1 MEAQPQ
7 TATAQ
12 DVGTSTLLEELL
24 VDARV
29 QRDDEDAYRIARQG
43 VEAFM
48 AELLSSRDKYGK
60 IDRNA
65 VDLMIAEID
74 ERITAQINEVLHHT
88 DFQKLESTWRSIKYL
103 VDHCDFRENV
113 KVELIDVTKDDLIE
127 DFEDAPEIPKC
138 GLYRT
143 VYSAEYGTFGGHP
156 YGALITDFQFDAGH
170 EDIRLLQQLAAVSA
184 MAHAP
189 LLANASPKFFG
200 ETSYESL
207 PGLRDLRA
215 LFESP
220 QYARWR
226 AFRDSEDSRYVGL
239 CMPRFMLRVPYDPDH
254 KPVKEFDFAEDVV
267 DQHGNYL
274 WGPASFALAARA
286 ADSFSRYRWSPN
298 IIGPRAGGAVEDLPL
313 HQYKAMGEL
322 QTKLPVEIQLTE
334 RREFEL
340 SEEGFIGLVF
350 RKGSDNAAFFSANSA
365 QRPKSFPDTPE
376 GHADELNYRLG
387 TQLPYMFI
395 ITRLAHYIKVIQRE
409 NLGSWKTATDLKHEI
424 KKWLLQYTSSGP
436 KLDQHT
442 MSQRPFRATNL
453 EVEEVP
459 GEAGWY
465 RCRLEVTPHFK
476 YMGADFT
483 LSLVGKLEKS

>member
-1 MEAQPQ
+1 MEPQ
-7 TATAQ
+7 RQATP
-12 DVGTSTLLEELL
+12 GTEAAPGTLLDELL
-24 VDARV
+24 TDARV
-29 QRDDEDAYRIARQG
+29 ERSDADAYRIARQG

-48 AELLSSRDKYGK
+48 GELLSSREKYGK
-60 IDRNA
+60 VDRAA
-65 VDLMIAEID
+65 VDSMIAEID
-74 ERITAQINEVLHHT
+74 QRISAQINEILHK
-88 DFQKLESTWRSIKYL
+88 DEFQKLESTWRSIKYL

-113 KVELIDVTKDDLIE
+113 KVELFDATKEDLAA
-127 DFEDAPEIPKC
+127 DFEDSPEIPKS
-138 GLYRT
+138 GLYRV

-156 YGALITDFQFDAGH
+156 YGALVTDFQFDAGH
-170 EDIRLLQQLAAVSA
+170 EDVRLLQQLASVSA

-189 LLANASPKFFG
+189 LLANASPRFFG
-200 ETSYESL
+200 EDTFESL
-207 PGLRDLRA
+207 PALRDLKSM
-215 LFESP
+215 FESP

-226 AFRDSEDSRYVGL
+226 SFRDSEDSRYVGL
-239 CMPRFMLRVPYDPDH
+239 CAPRFMLRVPYDPDH

-267 DQHGNYL
+267 DKHDNYL

-286 ADSFSRYRWSPN
+286 ADSFARYRWSPN
-298 IIGPRAGGAVEDLPL
+298 IIGPKAGGAVEDLPL

-322 QTKLPVEIQLTE
+322 QTKLPVEVQLTE
-334 RREFEL
+334 RREFEMA
-340 SEEGFIGLVF
+340 EEGFIGLVF

-365 QRPKSFPDTPE
+365 QRAKSFPDTPE
-376 GHADELNYRLG
+376 GHADEVNYRLG
-387 TQLPYMFI
+387 TQLPYIFI

-409 NLGSWKTATDLKHEI
+409 NLGSWKTAVDLKHEI

-459 GEAGWY
+459 GEVGWY

-483 LSLVGKLEKS
+483 LSLVGKLEKG